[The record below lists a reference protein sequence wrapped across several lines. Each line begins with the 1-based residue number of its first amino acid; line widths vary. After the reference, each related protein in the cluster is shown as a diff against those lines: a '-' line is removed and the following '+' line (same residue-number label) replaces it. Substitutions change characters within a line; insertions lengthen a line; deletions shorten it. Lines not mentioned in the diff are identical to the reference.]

1 MIALLDIFYEV
12 IFVTLLYSSVYF
24 TWKVLLEKYS
34 PIFKILFNVDI
45 RRNYF
50 ENEISA
56 KEKHEVYYFASSIM
70 TSLLM
75 MVNPMLKCIVYFSYS
90 FVHIREISSILFVI
104 IWIKFLWYFDLIQH
118 KTTFLWKSPELFLI
132 FQIIYTMM
140 NFNNTTTLIPIIF
153 QLIDEAFEIEW
164 LFKKCASVNN
174 HIINRDNRWT
184 SMIMNINVNFKK
196 YRSFLIWGRIVIL
209 SVLVLLSFLYSD
221 LRLIGE
227 LFFYIYA
234 IGRLVQVYLMIT

>member
-12 IFVTLLYSSVYF
+12 IFVTLLYISVYF

-34 PIFKILFNVDI
+34 PIFKILFNVEI

-70 TSLLM
+70 TSLMM
-75 MVNPMLKCIVYFSYS
+75 MVNPILKCIVYFSYS

-118 KTTFLWKSPELFLI
+118 KSTFTCKSSELFLI
-132 FQIIYTMM
+132 FQIIYTML
-140 NFNNTTTLIPIIF
+140 NFNNTTTLIPILF
-153 QLIDEAFEIEW
+153 QLFDEAFEIEW
-164 LFKKCASVNN
+164 VFKNCASVNN
-174 HIINRDNRWT
+174 HIINSDNRWT
-184 SMIMNINVNFKK
+184 IMIMNIIVKFKK
-196 YRSFLIWGRIVIL
+196 YRTFLLWGKMVVL
-209 SVLVLLSFLYSD
+209 SMLVLLSFFYSD

-234 IGRLVQVYLMIT
+234 IGRLVQIYLRIT